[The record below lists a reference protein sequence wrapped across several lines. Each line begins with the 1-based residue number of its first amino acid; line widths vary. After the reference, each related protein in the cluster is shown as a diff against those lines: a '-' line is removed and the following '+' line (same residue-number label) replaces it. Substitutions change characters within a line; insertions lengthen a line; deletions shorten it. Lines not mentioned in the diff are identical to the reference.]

1 MVAYNRLIDLEL
13 HRLILSEVNNNKR
26 LILSEVKI
34 NNLEI
39 SSSVA
44 DYEYSCYKNLKISK
58 KNRQNSRVQF
68 Q

>member
-44 DYEYSCYKNLKISK
+44 DYEYSCYKNFENLQK
-58 KNRQNSRVQF
+58 KLTK
-68 Q
+68 